1 MNFFV
6 TKYYFVL
13 IISLLFFQN
22 GFSQS
27 KEKELLLI
35 QNVKDLMNSNTE
47 QALNITNLL
56 LEKSTI
62 TDAEKIKIN
71 FLAAKIYKMK
81 GDYSNSLKFLFEEKK
96 FNSSIDEKDNLLIE
110 LEKINVLRELA
121 LKEEA
126 NDLINAIENNKND
139 FGSSNLKTFKEASIL
154 LEKVKFLL
162 RDQKSSKGIQ
172 LLQNQL
178 QSSNNLKDFP
188 ELVLSYT
195 ITLGQLYLENKNS
208 DKAKKC
214 FEEALQLLNKKEN
227 YNNYEKAFA
236 LLGLSNVYFQAKNHE
251 EANVLLK
258 EAYTISIGLQNT
270 YLQESIL
277 KNLSIN
283 YLLLIF

>member
-126 NDLINAIENNKND
+126 NDLINAIENNKN
-139 FGSSNLKTFKEASIL
+139 E
-154 LEKVKFLL
+154 
-162 RDQKSSKGIQ
+162 
-172 LLQNQL
+172 
-178 QSSNNLKDFP
+178 
-188 ELVLSYT
+188 
-195 ITLGQLYLENKNS
+195 
-208 DKAKKC
+208 
-214 FEEALQLLNKKEN
+214 
-227 YNNYEKAFA
+227 
-236 LLGLSNVYFQAKNHE
+236 
-251 EANVLLK
+251 
-258 EAYTISIGLQNT
+258 
-270 YLQESIL
+270 
-277 KNLSIN
+277 
-283 YLLLIF
+283 